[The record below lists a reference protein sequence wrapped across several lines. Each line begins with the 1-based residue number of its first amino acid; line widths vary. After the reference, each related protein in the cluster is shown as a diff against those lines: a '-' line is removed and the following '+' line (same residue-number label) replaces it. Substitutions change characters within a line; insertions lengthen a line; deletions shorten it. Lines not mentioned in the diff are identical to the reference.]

1 MLIYRFIEDCHT
13 SPLPPTTREALMCFW
28 GHKFEGRCSEI
39 LFLLFILLTCYKALS
54 TLPDTWDKCS
64 REQIE
69 RRYDTTVNNNVQYC
83 AVVRT
88 KLDGITLLIAGEVD
102 CIWDVK
108 PSPPENPTSLYVELK
123 TAFADRAFDTML
135 HLKKLSIEILN
146 WCYCLITNSVQYF
159 NQNFIDCLSSPKFA
173 STFNNRFQYSSLKC
187 SMLSSC
193 YNQCLIVIVGFR
205 TENGFLSEIETYE
218 THALLSRVRRSRDGL
233 RALAWTAALL
243 RFLRKN
249 CTDKILTD
257 VATAENQSDTLLNA
271 KETETKIPKE
281 AVVNNIFRTAIST
294 DNTNAVSTD
303 ITSTSSAAN
312 TTALSLAT
320 VWRLSY
326 TSGDTVVRL
335 ERVKTQ
341 CFLHPSFIS
350 YRIQRSNKT
359 AGKDVR
365 VAEDVEDA
373 SSLAMLS

>member
-1 MLIYRFIEDCHT
+1 M
-13 SPLPPTTREALMCFW
+13 
-28 GHKFEGRCSEI
+28 
-39 LFLLFILLTCYKALS
+39 
-54 TLPDTWDKCS
+54 
-64 REQIE
+64 
-69 RRYDTTVNNNVQYC
+69 
-83 AVVRT
+83 
-88 KLDGITLLIAGEVD
+88 
-102 CIWDVK
+102 
-108 PSPPENPTSLYVELK
+108 
-123 TAFADRAFDTML
+123 
-135 HLKKLSIEILN
+135 
-146 WCYCLITNSVQYF
+146 
-159 NQNFIDCLSSPKFA
+159 
-173 STFNNRFQYSSLKC
+173 
-187 SMLSSC
+187 
-193 YNQCLIVIVGFR
+193 IVGFR